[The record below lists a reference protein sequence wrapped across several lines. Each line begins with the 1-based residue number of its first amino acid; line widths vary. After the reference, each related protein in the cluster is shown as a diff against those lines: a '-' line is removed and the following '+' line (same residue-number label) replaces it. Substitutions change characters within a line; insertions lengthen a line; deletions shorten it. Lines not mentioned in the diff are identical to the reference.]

1 MFPKRIKNVCLVAT
15 FTKCTEHISVKAK
28 QSVINIK
35 RVSKFK
41 VLFLLWIWYLEHIS
55 FLSFYVLFILISVVF
70 NLNLFRSI
78 VITCFLH
85 FNKLFILGFL
95 YFMDIFVNYKQWVS
109 WPFMANFVKIWK
121 LVVKISK
128 GGKDLKS
135 ENF

>member
-1 MFPKRIKNVCLVAT
+1 MSLRCNFYSSLFLHCIINVTSKCIKNVCLVAT

-41 VLFLLWIWYLEHIS
+41 VLFLLWIWHLEHIS

-78 VITCFLH
+78 MITSFLH

-109 WPFMANFVKIWK
+109 WPFMANFV
-121 LVVKISK
+121 
-128 GGKDLKS
+128 
-135 ENF
+135 